1 MDIAKVVV
9 LFPVYNGE
17 KTLRESLDCI
27 ARQTMQDFR
36 AIIVENRSTD
46 GTLQLARDYCEADP
60 RFSVFEAEEHV
71 GALENF
77 ARAIRL
83 GASQGEYF
91 CLRAADDLSSPDFLE
106 TLVKALDADPDKLLA
121 APPTRL
127 LGTGGDVRWK
137 RPSPAA
143 VGFRRAYGEG
153 HVPRNL
159 TFPAEWIYGVFR
171 SSALPVLLERWF
183 EFPNPWCFSSYVLSE
198 FVVRDLVVYVENGS
212 YDFREGSGSQQ
223 KYYVKS
229 LRERFR
235 QRMRYTLGC
244 YKLVHKLP
252 PASLLTRF
260 KFFRMCWNDARR
272 KTRYKLLWIF

>member
-9 LFPVYNGE
+9 VFPVYNGE

-27 ARQTMQDFR
+27 ARQTMKDFR

-46 GTLQLARDYCEADP
+46 GTLQLARDYCASDP
-60 RFSVFEAEEHV
+60 RFSVFAAEEHL
-71 GALENF
+71 GAMENF
-77 ARAIRL
+77 ARAARL
-83 GASQGEYF
+83 AASQGEYF

-106 TLVKALDADPDKLLA
+106 KLVEALDAHPDKLVA
-121 APPTRL
+121 GPPARL
-127 LGTGGDVRWK
+127 FGPNGEKWK
-137 RPSPAA
+137 RPNPSSLEF
-143 VGFRRAYGEG
+143 GKAYRDGR
-153 HVPRNL
+153 VPRNL
-159 TFPAEWIYGVFR
+159 TFPVEWIYGVFR
-171 SSALPVLLERWF
+171 SSALPILIERWG
-183 EFPNPWCFSSYVLSE
+183 EFPNPWGSSSYVLSE
-198 FVVRDLVVYVENGS
+198 FVVRDLALYVEGPS
-212 YDFREGSGSQQ
+212 FDFREGSGSHE

-244 YKLVHKLP
+244 YRLVHKLP
-252 PASLLTRF
+252 PASLSTRL